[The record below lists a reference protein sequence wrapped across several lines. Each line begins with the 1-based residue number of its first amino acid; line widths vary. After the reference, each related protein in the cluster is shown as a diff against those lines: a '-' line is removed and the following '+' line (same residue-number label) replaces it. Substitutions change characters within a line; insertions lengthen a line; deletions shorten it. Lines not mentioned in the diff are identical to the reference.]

1 VLIREMLAPTVAF
14 SLRHRGAMIDIVAR
28 IGFILAKLFLRILDI
43 LFTIQKM
50 FDASGKS
57 GA

>member
-1 VLIREMLAPTVAF
+1 MLALTVAF
-14 SLRHRGAMIDIVAR
+14 SPRRSNQGAMIDIVAR
-28 IGFILAKLFLRILDI
+28 IGFILAKLFLRILEI
-43 LFTIQKM
+43 LFTIQKA